1 MPNDSFATNKDMS
14 SAPTEQDTPIQEV
27 KFSQEF
33 FDFLKG
39 WIAYLRL
46 QDTEPKD
53 IAAAMIPHFQ
63 AYGLQQPGLNMD
75 DDAAVAELLNTN
87 ASAREQ
93 VFMAWLCSTVGTLSQ
108 ESQQIFA
115 EWYAQV
121 FSLQPAVED
130 LEFSEEDLANMEEI
144 LDFQTTEVANAI
156 EELEKEETN
165 AVAAED
171 PESEDPESADED
183 PESAD
188 EDPESAAE
196 DPESAAEDP
205 ESAAEDLTLT
215 WGTSGAAWYEVPC
228 VPRPQSPP
236 LSDMVS
242 VDLPSQSKPTHA
254 KNTEAGQRHGASG
267 RGRKPRHSARRERK
281 PDNRQN
287 SSLREFLENELV
299 KAAVAGDM
307 KKVKIFTNAL
317 NVLSKG
323 E

>member
-171 PESEDPESADED
+171 PESEDPESDD
-183 PESAD
+183 
-188 EDPESAAE
+188 
-196 DPESAAEDP
+196 EDP